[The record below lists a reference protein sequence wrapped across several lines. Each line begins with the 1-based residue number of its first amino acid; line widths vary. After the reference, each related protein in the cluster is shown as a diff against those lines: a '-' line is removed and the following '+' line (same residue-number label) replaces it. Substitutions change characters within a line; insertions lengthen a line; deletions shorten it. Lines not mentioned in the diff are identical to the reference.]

1 MPNSSRWL
9 EDETDNPSYLHQGS
23 KADLIQE
30 LKAWIDRRLQAYKD
44 VMEFREECQ
53 NYHVGMLEA
62 MNDPSQSHGS
72 ARALRIRQDFSVG
85 IGQIYRTQAHSQ
97 ALRSKAITN

>member
-44 VMEFREECQ
+44 VMEFRVRVTFEKI
-53 NYHVGMLEA
+53 YH
-62 MNDPSQSHGS
+62 
-72 ARALRIRQDFSVG
+72 RIQR
-85 IGQIYRTQAHSQ
+85 
-97 ALRSKAITN
+97 